1 MLNRFR
7 EKLVP
12 ITTLIGNNFG
22 SLGLSPTYWSM
33 IAFAF
38 AILSSIFFGISTFL
52 SEQGIVFPSQIIAS
66 IMLLI
71 SGFFDIVDGSVARV
85 SKRASSRG
93 AFLDSNFDKISEA
106 LIFIG
111 IAIGGLSS
119 PILAMIALST
129 SILVSY
135 LRARAESL
143 GIELKGVG
151 IGERAERLLIL
162 SICGFIPI
170 SGSIQWGIII
180 IIILSSFSF
189 IQRFWFV
196 LKRI

>member
-1 MLNRFR
+1 LLNRFR
-7 EKLVP
+7 EKLIP

-22 SLGLSPTYWSM
+22 SLGLSPTFWSM
-33 IAFAF
+33 IGFAF
-38 AILSSIFFGISTFL
+38 AILSSIFFGLTNFL
-52 SEQGIVFPSQIIAS
+52 NQQGIEFPSQIFAS
-66 IMLLI
+66 ILLLI
-71 SGFFDIVDGSVARV
+71 SGSVARV
-85 SKRASSRG
+85 MKKSTTKG

-111 IAIGGLSS
+111 IAIGGLSN

-151 IGERAERLLIL
+151 IGERSERLLIL

-170 SGSIQWGIII
+170 SESIQWGVI
-180 IIILSSFSF
+180 IIILISGFSF
-189 IQRFWFV
+189 LQRFRYI

>member
-1 MLNRFR
+1 MLNRLR

-12 ITTLIGNNFG
+12 VTTLIGNSFG

-38 AILSSIFFGISTFL
+38 AILSSIFFGLSKFL
-52 SEQGIVFPSQIIAS
+52 SEQGIVFPSQIIAG

-85 SKRASSRG
+85 SKRSTVRG

>member
-22 SLGLSPTYWSM
+22 SLGLSPTFWSM

-38 AILSSIFFGISTFL
+38 AILSSIFFGLSNFL
-52 SEQGIVFPSQIIAS
+52 SEQGIVFPSQIFAS

-85 SKRASSRG
+85 SKRSTSRG

-162 SICGFIPI
+162 SICGLIPI

>member
-7 EKLVP
+7 EKITP

-22 SLGLSPTYWSM
+22 SLGLSPTFWSM
-33 IAFAF
+33 IGFAF
-38 AILSSIFFGISTFL
+38 AILSSIFFGLSNFL
-52 SEQGIVFPSQIIAS
+52 NQQGWEFAWQVIAS

-85 SKRASSRG
+85 MKKTTTRG

-111 IAIGGLSS
+111 IAIGGLSN

-135 LRARAESL
+135 HRARAESL
-143 GIELKGVG
+143 GMELKGIG

-162 SICGFIPI
+162 AIFGFIPI
-170 SGSIQWGIII
+170 SGSIQWGVL
-180 IIILSSFSF
+180 IIILISAFSF
-189 IQRFWFV
+189 IQRFIYV

>member
-12 ITTLIGNNFG
+12 ITTIIGNNFG
-22 SLGLSPTYWSM
+22 SLGLSPTFWSM
-33 IAFAF
+33 TSFAF
-38 AILSSIFFGISTFL
+38 AILSSIFFGLSNFF
-52 SEQGIVFPSQIIAS
+52 SEQGVTVPSQIIAS
-66 IMLLI
+66 ILLLI

-85 SKRASSRG
+85 MKKSTVRG
-93 AFLDSNFDKISEA
+93 SFLDSNFDKISEA

-111 IAIGGLSS
+111 IAIGGLSN
-119 PILAMIALST
+119 PILAMIALSA
-129 SILVSY
+129 SLLVSY
-135 LRARAESL
+135 LRAKAESL

-162 SICGFIPI
+162 SICGLIPI

-180 IIILSSFSF
+180 IIILSSYTF
-189 IQRFWFV
+189 IQRFWYV
-196 LKRI
+196 IRRI

>member
-7 EKLVP
+7 AKITT

-22 SLGLSPTYWSM
+22 SLGLSPTFWSM
-33 IAFAF
+33 IGFAF
-38 AILSSIFFGISTFL
+38 AIISSIFFGLTNFL
-52 SEQGIVFPSQIIAS
+52 NQQGLEFPWQVIGS

-71 SGFFDIVDGSVARV
+71 SGFFDIVDGSVAHV
-85 SKRASSRG
+85 MKKTTTKG
-93 AFLDSNFDKISEA
+93 AFLDSNFDKVSEA
-106 LIFIG
+106 LIFIA
-111 IAIGGLSS
+111 IAIGGLSN

-135 LRARAESL
+135 LRAKAESL
-143 GIELKGVG
+143 GIELKGIG

-162 SICGFIPI
+162 AICGLIPI
-170 SGSIQWGIII
+170 TGSIQWGVIII
-180 IIILSSFSF
+180 IIISAFSF
-189 IQRFWFV
+189 IQRFVYV

>member
-7 EKLVP
+7 EKLIP

-22 SLGLSPTYWSM
+22 SLGLSPTFWSM
-33 IAFAF
+33 IGFAF
-38 AILSSIFFGISTFL
+38 AILSSIFFGLTNFL
-52 SEQGIVFPSQIIAS
+52 NQQGIEFPSQIFAS
-66 IMLLI
+66 ILLLI

-85 SKRASSRG
+85 MKKSTTKG

-111 IAIGGLSS
+111 IAIGGLSN

-170 SGSIQWGIII
+170 SESIQWGVI
-180 IIILSSFSF
+180 IIILISGFSF
-189 IQRFWFV
+189 LQRFRYV
-196 LKRI
+196 LRRI

>member
-1 MLNRFR
+1 MLNRLR

-12 ITTLIGNNFG
+12 VTTLIGNSFG

-38 AILSSIFFGISTFL
+38 AILSSIFFGLSTFL

-85 SKRASSRG
+85 SKRSTSRG

>member
-1 MLNRFR
+1 LLNRFR

-22 SLGLSPTYWSM
+22 SLGLSPTFWSM

-38 AILSSIFFGISTFL
+38 AILSSIFFGLSNFL
-52 SEQGIVFPSQIIAS
+52 SEQGIVFPSQIFAS

-85 SKRASSRG
+85 SKRSTSRG

-135 LRARAESL
+135 IRARAESL

-162 SICGFIPI
+162 SICGLIPI

-189 IQRFWFV
+189 IQRFWYV

>member
-12 ITTLIGNNFG
+12 VTTLIGNNFG
-22 SLGLSPTYWSM
+22 SLGLSPTFWSM

-38 AILSSIFFGISTFL
+38 AILSSIFFGLSNFL
-52 SEQGIVFPSQIIAS
+52 SEQGIVFPSQIFAS

-85 SKRASSRG
+85 SKRSTSRG
-93 AFLDSNFDKISEA
+93 AFLDSNLDKISEA

-135 LRARAESL
+135 IRARAESL

-162 SICGFIPI
+162 SICGLIPI

-180 IIILSSFSF
+180 IIILSSFCF

>member
-7 EKLVP
+7 EKITP
-12 ITTLIGNNFG
+12 ITTRIGNNFG
-22 SLGLSPTYWSM
+22 SLGLSPTFWSM
-33 IAFAF
+33 IGFAF
-38 AILSSIFFGISTFL
+38 AILSSIFFGLTNFL
-52 SEQGIVFPSQIIAS
+52 NQQGLDFPWQVIAS

-85 SKRASSRG
+85 MKKTTTRG
-93 AFLDSNFDKISEA
+93 AFLDSNFDKVSEA
-106 LIFIG
+106 LIFIA
-111 IAIGGLSS
+111 IAIGGLSN

-143 GIELKGVG
+143 GIELKGIGV
-151 IGERAERLLIL
+151 GERAERLLIL
-162 SICGFIPI
+162 AICGLIPI
-170 SGSIQWGIII
+170 SGSIQWGVI
-180 IIILSSFSF
+180 IIILISTFSF
-189 IQRFWFV
+189 IQRFMYV

>member
-7 EKLVP
+7 EKLIP

-22 SLGLSPTYWSM
+22 SLGLSPTFWSM
-33 IAFAF
+33 IGFAF
-38 AILSSIFFGISTFL
+38 AILSSIFFGFTNFL
-52 SEQGIVFPSQIIAS
+52 NQQGIETPSQIFAS
-66 IMLLI
+66 ILLLI

-85 SKRASSRG
+85 MKKSTTKG
-93 AFLDSNFDKISEA
+93 AFLDSNFDKVSEA

-111 IAIGGLSS
+111 IAIGGLSN

-135 LRARAESL
+135 LRAKAESL
-143 GIELKGVG
+143 GIDLKGVG

-170 SGSIQWGIII
+170 SESIQWGVI
-180 IIILSSFSF
+180 IIILISGFSF
-189 IQRFWFV
+189 LQRFRYV

>member
-22 SLGLSPTYWSM
+22 SLGLSPTFWSM

-38 AILSSIFFGISTFL
+38 AILSSIFFGLSNFL
-52 SEQGIVFPSQIIAS
+52 SEQGIVFPSQIFAS

-85 SKRASSRG
+85 SKRSTSRG

-135 LRARAESL
+135 IRARAESL

-180 IIILSSFSF
+180 IIILSSISF

>member
-1 MLNRFR
+1 LLNSFR
-7 EKLVP
+7 EKLIP

-22 SLGLSPTYWSM
+22 SLGLSPTFWSM
-33 IAFAF
+33 IGFAF
-38 AILSSIFFGISTFL
+38 AILSSIFFGLTNFL
-52 SEQGIVFPSQIIAS
+52 NQQGIEFPSQIFAS
-66 IMLLI
+66 IILLI

-85 SKRASSRG
+85 MKKSTTKG

-111 IAIGGLSS
+111 IAIGGLSD

-170 SGSIQWGIII
+170 SESIQWGVI
-180 IIILSSFSF
+180 IIILISCFSYL
-189 IQRFWFV
+189 QRFRYV

>member
-1 MLNRFR
+1 LLNRFR
-7 EKLVP
+7 EKLIP

-22 SLGLSPTYWSM
+22 SLGLSPTFWSM
-33 IAFAF
+33 IGFGF
-38 AILSSIFFGISTFL
+38 AILSSIFFGLTNFL
-52 SEQGIVFPSQIIAS
+52 NQQGIEFPSQIFAS
-66 IMLLI
+66 ILLLI

-85 SKRASSRG
+85 MKKSTTKG
-93 AFLDSNFDKISEA
+93 AFLDSNFDKVSEA

-111 IAIGGLSS
+111 IAIGGLSN

-135 LRARAESL
+135 LRAKAESL
-143 GIELKGVG
+143 GIDLKGVG

-170 SGSIQWGIII
+170 SESIQWGVI
-180 IIILSSFSF
+180 IIILISGFSF
-189 IQRFWFV
+189 LQRFRYV

>member
-1 MLNRFR
+1 LLNRFR
-7 EKLVP
+7 EKLIP

-22 SLGLSPTYWSM
+22 SLGLSPTFWSM
-33 IAFAF
+33 IGFGF
-38 AILSSIFFGISTFL
+38 AILSSIFFGLTNFL
-52 SEQGIVFPSQIIAS
+52 NQQGIEFPSQIFAS
-66 IMLLI
+66 ILLLI

-85 SKRASSRG
+85 MKKSTTKG
-93 AFLDSNFDKISEA
+93 AFLDSNFDKVSEA

-111 IAIGGLSS
+111 IAIGGLSN

-129 SILVSY
+129 CILVSY

-143 GIELKGVG
+143 GIDLKGVG

-162 SICGFIPI
+162 SICGLIPI
-170 SGSIQWGIII
+170 SGSIQWGVI
-180 IIILSSFSF
+180 IIILISGFSF
-189 IQRFWFV
+189 LQRFRYV

>member
-7 EKLVP
+7 EKITP
-12 ITTLIGNNFG
+12 ITTRIGNNFG
-22 SLGLSPTYWSM
+22 SLGLSPTFWSM
-33 IAFAF
+33 IGFAF
-38 AILSSIFFGISTFL
+38 AILSSILFGLTNFL
-52 SEQGIVFPSQIIAS
+52 NQQGLEFPWQVIAS

-85 SKRASSRG
+85 MKKTTTRG
-93 AFLDSNFDKISEA
+93 AFLDSNFDKVSEA
-106 LIFIG
+106 LILIA
-111 IAIGGLSS
+111 IAIGGLSN

-143 GIELKGVG
+143 GIELKGIGV
-151 IGERAERLLIL
+151 GERAERLLIL
-162 SICGFIPI
+162 AICGLIPI

-180 IIILSSFSF
+180 IILISAFSF
-189 IQRFWFV
+189 IQRLMYV

>member
-1 MLNRFR
+1 LLNRFR
-7 EKLVP
+7 EKLIP

-22 SLGLSPTYWSM
+22 SLGLSPTFWSM
-33 IAFAF
+33 IGFAF
-38 AILSSIFFGISTFL
+38 AILTSIFFGLTNFL
-52 SEQGIVFPSQIIAS
+52 NQQGIEFPSQIFAS
-66 IMLLI
+66 ILLLI

-85 SKRASSRG
+85 MKKSTTKG

-111 IAIGGLSS
+111 IAIGGLSN

-143 GIELKGVG
+143 DIDLKGVG

-162 SICGFIPI
+162 SVCGFIPI

-180 IIILSSFSF
+180 IILISGFSF
-189 IQRFWFV
+189 LQRFRYV
-196 LKRI
+196 LKRM

>member
-1 MLNRFR
+1 MLNRLR
-7 EKLVP
+7 EKITP

-22 SLGLSPTYWSM
+22 SLGLSPTFWSM
-33 IAFAF
+33 IGFTF
-38 AILSSIFFGISTFL
+38 AILSSIFFGLTNVL
-52 SEQGIVFPSQIIAS
+52 NQQGWEFPWQVIAG

-85 SKRASSRG
+85 MKKTTTRG
-93 AFLDSNFDKISEA
+93 AFLDSNFDKVSEA

-111 IAIGGLSS
+111 IAIGGLSN

-143 GIELKGVG
+143 GIELKGIG

-162 SICGFIPI
+162 AICGLIPI
-170 SGSIQWGIII
+170 SGSIQWGVLVIII
-180 IIILSSFSF
+180 ISAFSF
-189 IQRFWFV
+189 IQRFIYV

>member
-1 MLNRFR
+1 LLNRFR
-7 EKLVP
+7 EKLIP

-22 SLGLSPTYWSM
+22 SLGLSPTFWSM
-33 IAFAF
+33 IGFAF
-38 AILSSIFFGISTFL
+38 AILSSIFFGLTNFL
-52 SEQGIVFPSQIIAS
+52 NQQGIEFPSQIFAS
-66 IMLLI
+66 ILLLI

-85 SKRASSRG
+85 MKKSTTKG

-111 IAIGGLSS
+111 IAIGGLSN

-170 SGSIQWGIII
+170 SESIQWGVI
-180 IIILSSFSF
+180 IIILISGFSF
-189 IQRFWFV
+189 LQRLRYV
-196 LKRI
+196 LKRL

>member
-7 EKLVP
+7 EKITP
-12 ITTLIGNNFG
+12 ITTRIGNNFG
-22 SLGLSPTYWSM
+22 SLGLSPTFWSM
-33 IAFAF
+33 IGFAF
-38 AILSSIFFGISTFL
+38 AILSSIFFGLTNFL
-52 SEQGIVFPSQIIAS
+52 NQQGLEFPWQVIAS

-85 SKRASSRG
+85 MKKTTTRG
-93 AFLDSNFDKISEA
+93 AFLDSNFDKVSEA
-106 LIFIG
+106 LIFIA
-111 IAIGGLSS
+111 IAIGGLSN

-143 GIELKGVG
+143 GIELKGIGV
-151 IGERAERLLIL
+151 GERAERLLIL
-162 SICGFIPI
+162 AICGLIPI
-170 SGSIQWGIII
+170 SGSVQWGVI
-180 IIILSSFSF
+180 IIILISAFSF
-189 IQRFWFV
+189 IQRFMYV

>member
-7 EKLVP
+7 EKLIP

-22 SLGLSPTYWSM
+22 SLGLSPAFWS
-33 IAFAF
+33 IIGFAF
-38 AILSSIFFGISTFL
+38 AILSSIFFGLTNFL
-52 SEQGIVFPSQIIAS
+52 NQQGIEFPSQIFAS
-66 IMLLI
+66 ILLLI

-85 SKRASSRG
+85 MKKSTTKG
-93 AFLDSNFDKISEA
+93 AFLDSNFDKVSEA

-111 IAIGGLSS
+111 IAIGGLSN
-119 PILAMIALST
+119 PISAMIALST

-143 GIELKGVG
+143 GIELEGVG

-170 SGSIQWGIII
+170 SESIQWGVI
-180 IIILSSFSF
+180 IIILISGFSF
-189 IQRFWFV
+189 LQRFRYV

>member
-7 EKLVP
+7 EKLIP

-22 SLGLSPTYWSM
+22 SLGLSPTFWSM
-33 IAFAF
+33 IGFAF
-38 AILSSIFFGISTFL
+38 AILSSIFFGLTNFL
-52 SEQGIVFPSQIIAS
+52 NQQGIEFPSQIFAS
-66 IMLLI
+66 ILLLI

-85 SKRASSRG
+85 MKKSTTKG

-111 IAIGGLSS
+111 IAIGGLSN

-135 LRARAESL
+135 LRAKAESL

-170 SGSIQWGIII
+170 SESIQWGVI
-180 IIILSSFSF
+180 IIILISGFSF
-189 IQRFWFV
+189 LQRFRYV

>member
-1 MLNRFR
+1 LLNRFR

-22 SLGLSPTYWSM
+22 SLGLSPTFWSM

-38 AILSSIFFGISTFL
+38 AILSSIFFGLSNFL
-52 SEQGIVFPSQIIAS
+52 SEQGIVFPSQIFAS

-85 SKRASSRG
+85 SKRSTSRG

-135 LRARAESL
+135 IRARAESL

-162 SICGFIPI
+162 SICGLIPI

-180 IIILSSFSF
+180 IIILSSFCF

-196 LKRI
+196 LKRT

>member
-1 MLNRFR
+1 LLNRFR

-38 AILSSIFFGISTFL
+38 AILSSIFFGLSNFL
-52 SEQGIVFPSQIIAS
+52 SEQGIVFPSQIFAS

-85 SKRASSRG
+85 SKRATSRG

>member
-7 EKLVP
+7 EKITP
-12 ITTLIGNNFG
+12 ITTRIGNNFG
-22 SLGLSPTYWSM
+22 SLGLSPTFWSM
-33 IAFAF
+33 IGFAF
-38 AILSSIFFGISTFL
+38 AILSSIFFGLTNFL
-52 SEQGIVFPSQIIAS
+52 NQQGLGFPWQVIAS

-85 SKRASSRG
+85 MKKTTTRG
-93 AFLDSNFDKISEA
+93 AFLDSNFDKVSEA
-106 LIFIG
+106 LIFIA
-111 IAIGGLSS
+111 IAIGGLSN

-143 GIELKGVG
+143 GMELKGIGV
-151 IGERAERLLIL
+151 GERAERLLIL
-162 SICGFIPI
+162 AICGLIPI

-180 IIILSSFSF
+180 IILISSFSF
-189 IQRFWFV
+189 IQRFMYV

>member
-1 MLNRFR
+1 LNQ
-7 EKLVP
+7 
-12 ITTLIGNNFG
+12 
-22 SLGLSPTYWSM
+22 
-33 IAFAF
+33 
-38 AILSSIFFGISTFL
+38 
-52 SEQGIVFPSQIIAS
+52 QGIEFPSQIFAS
-66 IMLLI
+66 ILLLI

-85 SKRASSRG
+85 MKKSTTKG
-93 AFLDSNFDKISEA
+93 AFLDSNFDKVSEA

-111 IAIGGLSS
+111 IAIGGLSN

-135 LRARAESL
+135 LRAKAESL

-170 SGSIQWGIII
+170 SGSIQWGVI
-180 IIILSSFSF
+180 IIILISGFSF
-189 IQRFWFV
+189 LQRFRYV

>member
-7 EKLVP
+7 EKLIP

-22 SLGLSPTYWSM
+22 SLGLSPTFWSM
-33 IAFAF
+33 IGFAF
-38 AILSSIFFGISTFL
+38 AILSSIFFGLTNFL
-52 SEQGIVFPSQIIAS
+52 NQQGIEFPSQIFAS
-66 IMLLI
+66 ILLLI

-85 SKRASSRG
+85 MKKSTTKG
-93 AFLDSNFDKISEA
+93 AFLDSNFDKVSEA

-111 IAIGGLSS
+111 IAIGGLSN

-170 SGSIQWGIII
+170 SDSIQWGVI
-180 IIILSSFSF
+180 IIILISGFSF
-189 IQRFWFV
+189 LQRFRYV

>member
-71 SGFFDIVDGSVARV
+71 SGFFDIVDGSVAQV
-85 SKRASSRG
+85 SKRATSRG

-180 IIILSSFSF
+180 IIVLSSFSY

>member
-1 MLNRFR
+1 LLNRFR
-7 EKLVP
+7 EKLIP

-22 SLGLSPTYWSM
+22 SLGLSPTFWSM
-33 IAFAF
+33 IGFAF
-38 AILSSIFFGISTFL
+38 AILSGIFFGLTNFFNQ
-52 SEQGIVFPSQIIAS
+52 QGIEFPSQIFAS
-66 IMLLI
+66 ILLLI

-85 SKRASSRG
+85 MKKSTTKG

-111 IAIGGLSS
+111 IAIGGLSN

-170 SGSIQWGIII
+170 SESIQWGVI
-180 IIILSSFSF
+180 IIILISGFSF
-189 IQRFWFV
+189 LQRFRYV

>member
-7 EKLVP
+7 EKLIP

-22 SLGLSPTYWSM
+22 SLGLSPAFWS
-33 IAFAF
+33 IIGFAF
-38 AILSSIFFGISTFL
+38 AILSSIFFGLTNFL
-52 SEQGIVFPSQIIAS
+52 NQQGIEFPSQIFAS
-66 IMLLI
+66 ILLLI

-85 SKRASSRG
+85 MKKSTTKG
-93 AFLDSNFDKISEA
+93 AFLDANFDKVSEA

-111 IAIGGLSS
+111 IAIGGLSN
-119 PILAMIALST
+119 PILVMIALST

-143 GIELKGVG
+143 GIELEGVG

-170 SGSIQWGIII
+170 SESIQWGVI
-180 IIILSSFSF
+180 IIILISGFSF
-189 IQRFWFV
+189 LQRIRYV

>member
-1 MLNRFR
+1 LLNRFK
-7 EKLVP
+7 EKLIP

-22 SLGLSPTYWSM
+22 SLGLSPTFWSM
-33 IAFAF
+33 IGFAF
-38 AILSSIFFGISTFL
+38 AILSSIFFGLTNFL
-52 SEQGIVFPSQIIAS
+52 NQQGIEFPSQIFAS
-66 IMLLI
+66 ILLLI

-85 SKRASSRG
+85 MKKSTTKG
-93 AFLDSNFDKISEA
+93 AFLDSNFDKVSEA

-111 IAIGGLSS
+111 IAIGGLSN

-170 SGSIQWGIII
+170 SESIQWGVI
-180 IIILSSFSF
+180 IIILISGFSF
-189 IQRFWFV
+189 LQRIRYV

>member
-7 EKLVP
+7 EKLIP

-22 SLGLSPTYWSM
+22 SLGLSPTFWS
-33 IAFAF
+33 IIGFAF
-38 AILSSIFFGISTFL
+38 AILSSIFFGLTNFL
-52 SEQGIVFPSQIIAS
+52 NQQGIEFPSQIFAS
-66 IMLLI
+66 ILLLI

-85 SKRASSRG
+85 MKKSTTKG
-93 AFLDSNFDKISEA
+93 AFLDANFDKVSEA

-111 IAIGGLSS
+111 IAIGGLSN
-119 PILAMIALST
+119 PILVMIALST

-143 GIELKGVG
+143 GIELEGVG

-170 SGSIQWGIII
+170 SESIQWGVI
-180 IIILSSFSF
+180 IIILISAFSF
-189 IQRFWFV
+189 IQRFMYV

>member
-1 MLNRFR
+1 LLNRFR

-22 SLGLSPTYWSM
+22 SLGLSPTFWSM

-85 SKRASSRG
+85 SKRSTSRG

-135 LRARAESL
+135 IRARAESL

-162 SICGFIPI
+162 SICGLIPI